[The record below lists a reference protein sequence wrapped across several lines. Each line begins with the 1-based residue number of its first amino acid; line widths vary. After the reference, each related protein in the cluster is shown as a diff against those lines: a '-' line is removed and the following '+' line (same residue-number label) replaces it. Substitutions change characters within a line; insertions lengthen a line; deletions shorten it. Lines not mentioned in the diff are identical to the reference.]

1 MWGSTCMSQ
10 IGKYSYNLSE
20 VGVLRIYM
28 PDGRLL
34 ATFEGVCEDE
44 VFDLMSETISNFNN
58 LGEL

>member
-1 MWGSTCMSQ
+1 
-10 IGKYSYNLSE
+10 
-20 VGVLRIYM
+20 VLRIYM

-58 LGEL
+58 LVEL